1 MWWKID
7 SMFDKSFI
15 SAADI
20 RVAAA
25 MNYGK
30 LLDELTLSDYEQLQR
45 EWIRYMVQM
54 MPSKE
59 LRPKRNQLQAMLL
72 ILNKEIIQPLR
83 DGTEEKPTYWP
94 MDANLFMRWFS
105 ANLWKQE
112 LDLDKWFQPDEQET
126 FCTFWKAITLND
138 EILEWLTKK
147 PTRGLPVNASHLIS
161 LVGETFKQT
170 ASLQKFSREELARYL
185 SAILRN
191 PYECSSIKTF
201 LGRKVAVQVQVV
213 IDEKNK
219 KVKFLALSPKK
230 SQKIIIFANKLKH
243 RKI

>member
-1 MWWKID
+1 MWWQID
-7 SMFDKSFI
+7 PMFDKNFI
-15 SAADI
+15 CATDI
-20 RVAAA
+20 RIAAA

-30 LLDELTLSDYEQLQR
+30 LLDDLTLSDYEQLQR
-45 EWIRYMVQM
+45 EWIRYMMQM
-54 MPSKE
+54 MPSKV

-83 DGTEEKPTYWP
+83 DGTAKKPTYWP

-112 LDLDKWFQPDEQET
+112 LDLDKWFKPDEQET
-126 FCTFWKAITLND
+126 FCTFWKAITLHD

-147 PTRGLPVNASHLIS
+147 PSRGLPVNTALLIS

-170 ASLQKFSREELARYL
+170 TCLQRYSREELAQYL
-185 SAILRN
+185 SAILRH

-201 LGRKVAVQVQVV
+201 LGRKVAAQVQVV
-213 IDEKNK
+213 IDEKKQKSKVFGPFSKNVK
-219 KVKFLALSPKK
+219 KNHY
-230 SQKIIIFANKLKH
+230 IC
-243 RKI
+243 